1 MTEPEIILVDTN
13 VLLDVTE
20 HDELWADWSQ
30 DQMSRHL
37 GRMVVNPMIYS
48 ELCHEAEDP
57 DDVDA
62 ILLTLGVDFREIPR
76 LGLFLAAQAFKLYRQ
91 RGGGKTA
98 PLPDFFIGAHAA
110 ALGIPIITRDVGRY
124 RTYFPG
130 VELICP

>member
-1 MTEPEIILVDTN
+1 MIILVDTN
-13 VLLDVTE
+13 VISDIV
-20 HDELWADWSQ
+20 HDDPTWRPWSEM
-30 DQMSRHL
+30 QMSAHVGML
-37 GRMVVNPMIYS
+37 AINPFIYA
-48 ELCHEAEDP
+48 ELCCRAKNPTEL
-57 DDVDA
+57 DDA
-62 ILLTLGVDFREIPR
+62 LTLLGISYEEISKDA
-76 LGLFLAAQAFKLYRQ
+76 LFLAAQAFLVYRQ

>member
-13 VLLDVTE
+13 VLLDITE

-30 DQMSRHL
+30 EQMGRYL

-48 ELCHEAEDP
+48 ELCHESEDT

-91 RGGGKTA
+91 RGGSKTA

-130 VELICP
+130 VELISP

>member
-13 VLLDVTE
+13 VLLDITE

-30 DQMSRHL
+30 EQMSRYL

-48 ELCHEAEDP
+48 ELCHESEDP

-76 LGLFLAAQAFKLYRQ
+76 LGLFLAAQAVKLYRQ
-91 RGGGKTA
+91 RGGSKTA

-130 VELICP
+130 VERISP

>member
-13 VLLDVTE
+13 VLLDITE

-30 DQMSRHL
+30 EQMSRYL

-48 ELCHEAEDP
+48 ELCHESEDP

-91 RGGGKTA
+91 RGGGETA

-110 ALGIPIITRDVGRY
+110 AVGIPIITRDVGRY

>member
-1 MTEPEIILVDTN
+1 MLPGNPRPQAESH
-13 VLLDVTE
+13 LLHYYLAAECSHSLSDDALRLLGIRYEDVSK
-20 HDELWADWSQ
+20 A
-30 DQMSRHL
+30 
-37 GRMVVNPMIYS
+37 
-48 ELCHEAEDP
+48 A
-57 DDVDA
+57 
-62 ILLTLGVDFREIPR
+62 
-76 LGLFLAAQAFKLYRQ
+76 LFLAAQAFLVYRQ